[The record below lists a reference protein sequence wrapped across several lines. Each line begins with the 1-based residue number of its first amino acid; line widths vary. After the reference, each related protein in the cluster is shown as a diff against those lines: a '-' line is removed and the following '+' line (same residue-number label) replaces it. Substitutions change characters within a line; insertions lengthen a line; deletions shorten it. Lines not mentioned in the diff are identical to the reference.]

1 MKTIHLI
8 ALFILIGNSIY
19 CQTSMI
25 NLPANNYAYER
36 VSNPIEI
43 CHNEPFDSILLK
55 TNNGNITRISP
66 FVFDWIP
73 KFSNSKSYINV
84 FKIINSDTILISTGV
99 FNVNEIPLIFTLKYK
114 ASGAITIEDL
124 DYPKVITN
132 DRIYGGNL
140 CSLIII
146 QNVSVIVIRESE
158 VILIRNFNSDCISE
172 FKKLKDIVKKNDKII
187 FYDIKV
193 SNYGENMITIPT
205 CDFYIE

>member
-19 CQTSMI
+19 CQNSMI
-25 NLPANNYAYER
+25 NLVGNNYVYER
-36 VSNPIEI
+36 VDNPIEI
-43 CHNEPFDSILLK
+43 CYNEPFDSIFLK
-55 TNNGNITRISP
+55 TDNGNITRIRP
-66 FVFDWIP
+66 FVFAWAP
-73 KFSNSKSYINV
+73 NSSNSKSYISV
-84 FKIINSDTILISTGV
+84 FKIINSDTILISTSV
-99 FNVNEIPLIFTLKYK
+99 FKVNEIPLIFTLKYK
-114 ASGAITIEDL
+114 LGTITIEDL

-146 QNVSVIVIRESE
+146 QNISVIVIRESE
-158 VILIRNFNSDCISE
+158 VVLIRNFNSDCISE
-172 FKKLKDIVKKNDKII
+172 LKKLKDIVKKNDKII

-193 SNYGENMITIPT
+193 SNYGQNMIEIPI